1 MNVRST
7 RVHMR
12 VGILAVACIRMQVS
26 GVTKKKKH
34 SRTNEH
40 ILPLSRSLSLSTSVV
55 QDTPF
60 VKGGCSA
67 FRHISPNVEEETAV
81 AQEMDVSR
89 IVVNACVNVNS

>member
-1 MNVRST
+1 MNTFFPS
-7 RVHMR
+7 
-12 VGILAVACIRMQVS
+12 LD
-26 GVTKKKKH
+26 
-34 SRTNEH
+34 
-40 ILPLSRSLSLSTSVV
+40 LSLLTSVV